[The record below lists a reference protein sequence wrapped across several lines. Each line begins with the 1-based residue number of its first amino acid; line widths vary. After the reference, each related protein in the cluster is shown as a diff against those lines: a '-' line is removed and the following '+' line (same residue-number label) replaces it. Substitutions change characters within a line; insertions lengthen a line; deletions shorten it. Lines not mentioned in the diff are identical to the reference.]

1 MEYVSSSELST
12 FEEFSK
18 GIISVYNEEQL
29 IKITA
34 NTLKAIF
41 GGYYYAIRLF
51 SEQEK
56 KITSTI
62 AEGPVNHSDL
72 MKIRIKENT
81 AKKMGVHNNVEYYG
95 GLVEYTDKYF
105 HIFKDTADGT
115 GTPVVFKG
123 ELMGIINLESPYGEL
138 RPEDKLLM
146 ILFANQLAVSV
157 NNIRLLH
164 RTETY
169 RKFLYGIID
178 NAGVLISVVDA
189 DGKVVLINK
198 FFKEKIGKEFK
209 EIIGQSVISFFPASE
224 RLKLHRAFLRLKSE
238 NMERLNLT
246 LLFKQESREF
256 NMNMTLSALKD
267 AAGELQYIV
276 AIGMDVTEFLD
287 LKSQF
292 EDARKLATIGE
303 FVSQISHE
311 LNNPI
316 TSIKVYS
323 EYVKK
328 RLTSEKFAVSDILE
342 KIERIETTIDR
353 IQYFVK
359 SIVTYAKPFSEE
371 KERIRLANL
380 FNQALYFCQYL
391 IEKKEIE
398 TVMKVDQGIFLNCY
412 PNQLS
417 QALVNLITNAIQAM
431 EQGGRLNVEGKMDD
445 GMIVIVVSDTG
456 KGMSEEVKKKVFE
469 PFFST
474 RKNDGGVGLGLT
486 IVKNAI
492 QAHNGRIELESEEG
506 KGTTFRIF
514 LKDE

>member
-1 MEYVSSSELST
+1 MEFLNSTELVS

-29 IKITA
+29 IRITA

-41 GGYYYAIRLF
+41 GGYYYSIRLF
-51 SEQEK
+51 SGQEK
-56 KITSTI
+56 RITSTI
-62 AEGPVNHSDL
+62 AEGPVIHSEL
-72 MKIRIKENT
+72 SVIRIKEST
-81 AKKMGVHNNVEYYG
+81 ARKMRIYHTSGFDAGIVEYSP
-95 GLVEYTDKYF
+95 EYH
-105 HIFKDTADGT
+105 HIFRDTVDGT
-115 GTPVVFKG
+115 GTPVVYKG
-123 ELMGIINLESPYGEL
+123 EFMGIINLESPSGTL
-138 RPEDKLLM
+138 RPGDKLLM

-157 NNIRLLH
+157 NNIRLMS
-164 RTETY
+164 RTEKY

-178 NAGVLISVVDA
+178 SAGVLISVVDN
-189 DGKVVLINK
+189 DGKIVLINR
-198 FFKEKIGKEFK
+198 FFKDKVGKEFR
-209 EIIGQSVISFFPASE
+209 EIVGQPVIGFFPASE

-238 NMERLNLT
+238 KIDRLNLN
-246 LLFKQESREF
+246 LLFRQEGCEF
-256 NMNMTLSALKD
+256 SMNMTLTPLKD
-267 AAGELQYIV
+267 SAGELQHIV

-287 LKSQF
+287 LKNQY

-316 TSIKVYS
+316 TSIKVYA

-328 RLTSEKFAVSDILE
+328 RLSSENFSVSDIAE

-359 SIVTYAKPFSEE
+359 SIVTYAKPFSED
-371 KERIRLANL
+371 KERVKLANL

-398 TVMKVDQGIFLNCY
+398 TVMSVDQSIFLTCY
-412 PNQLS
+412 PNQLL
-417 QALVNLITNAIQAM
+417 QAIINLISNACHAM
-431 EQGGRLNVEGKMDD
+431 NEGGRLSIEVKSENNM
-445 GMIVIVVSDTG
+445 VIISVSDTG
-456 KGMSEEVKKKVFE
+456 KGMPEDVKNKIFD

-474 RKNDGGVGLGLT
+474 RKPEGGVGLGLT
-486 IVKNAI
+486 IVRNAI
-492 QAHNGRIELESEEG
+492 LAHNGRIEVESEVD
-506 KGTTFRIF
+506 KGTTFRIY

>member
-1 MEYVSSSELST
+1 MEFLTSSELSS

-29 IKITA
+29 LRITA

-41 GGYYYAIRLF
+41 GGYYYSIRLF
-51 SEQEK
+51 SENERR
-56 KITSTI
+56 ITSTI
-62 AEGPVNHSDL
+62 AEGPVNHSEL
-72 MKIRIKENT
+72 QIIRIKENT
-81 AKKMGVHNNVEYYG
+81 AKKMGVYKTG
-95 GLVEYTDKYF
+95 GLYSQVVEYTEKYH
-105 HIFKDTADGT
+105 HIFRDTSDGT
-115 GTPVVFKG
+115 GTPVVYKG
-123 ELMGIINLESPYGEL
+123 ELVGIINLESPSGAL
-138 RPEDKLLM
+138 KPEDKLLM

-157 NNIRLLH
+157 NNIRLLG

-189 DGKVVLINK
+189 DGKVVLINR
-198 FFKEKIGKEFK
+198 FFKEKVGKEFR
-209 EIIGQSVISFFPASE
+209 EIIGQPVAGFFPASE

-238 NMERLNLT
+238 KLDRVNLS
-246 LLFKQESREF
+246 LFFRQGDREF
-256 NMNMTLSALKD
+256 NMNMTLTPLRDSV
-267 AAGELQYIV
+267 GELQYIV

-287 LKSQF
+287 LKTQY

-316 TSIKVYS
+316 TSIKVYA

-328 RLTSEKFAVSDILE
+328 RLSSGNFSVQDISE

-359 SIVTYAKPFSEE
+359 SIVTYARPFSEE
-371 KERIRLANL
+371 KERVRLANL

-398 TVMKVDQGIFLNCY
+398 TVMSVDQSIFLTCY

-417 QALVNLITNAIQAM
+417 QVIVNLISNAVQAM
-431 EQGGRLNVEGKMDD
+431 TEGGRLNIEAKAENDTV
-445 GMIVIVVSDTG
+445 VISISDTG
-456 KGMSEEVKKKVFE
+456 KGMPEEVRKKIFD

-474 RKNDGGVGLGLT
+474 RKSEGGVGLGLT

-492 QAHNGRIELESEEG
+492 AAHNGRIEVESEVD
-506 KGTTFRIF
+506 KGTTFRIY
-514 LKDE
+514 LKYE